1 MVYHIPR
8 GLFRAGFL
16 GVTVQCFA
24 LRVESTTN
32 RHEFFEQRIP
42 HVFHFRPCFRH
53 FVAMGLNRPE
63 ISI

>member
-8 GLFRAGFL
+8 RLFRVGFL
-16 GVTVQCFA
+16 GVPMQCFT
-24 LRVESTTN
+24 LRVESTRT
-32 RHEFFEQRIP
+32 RREFFEEKIR